1 MTRVPALEA
10 NVVVRVFV
18 VLVEMAAVGTGKAY
32 NNGYLFCGTTYR
44 GIVDVVVV
52 VVVVI
57 VVIVVVVT
65 IVVVVVVV
73 VIVNNDVDVV
83 VDVDATVARR
93 VSETRRFRLK
103 TRAVARILF
112 GLNVVC
118 CCCGCGC
125 CGCCC

>member
-44 GIVDVVVV
+44 GIVNVVVV

-57 VVIVVVVT
+57 VV

>member
-57 VVIVVVVT
+57 VVVVVQAVFVQAVVLQAVTWAISEGWTFRAIVVI

-73 VIVNNDVDVV
+73 ITAIDGDKN
-83 VDVDATVARR
+83 
-93 VSETRRFRLK
+93 RRFY
-103 TRAVARILF
+103 
-112 GLNVVC
+112 G
-118 CCCGCGC
+118 
-125 CGCCC
+125 

>member
-52 VVVVI
+52 V
-57 VVIVVVVT
+57 VVVVT